1 MLNVVSSYQTLQEFK
16 KSRYFRVSLGLVP
29 TVEKN
34 GSRVYNDKDRFAKFY
49 NMQYNTT
56 IYGQGNV
63 GDIKFY
69 VDHFIKEPVMAVY
82 VGSTNEEFVFNVDFK
97 IIKEN
102 GIDYYLGHI
111 LKEVETQYEERIKNE
126 TQKKMESKK
135 KGDPSLVMNNPGSV
149 TYEDLKAYL
158 EKRNSERYKSGN

>member
-69 VDHFIKEPVMAVY
+69 VDHYIKDSSFAVY
-82 VGSTNEEFVFNVDFK
+82 TEDFQEFLFQLDPLLIREK
-97 IIKEN
+97 
-102 GIDYYLGHI
+102 GIEFYLGHI
-111 LKEVETQYEERIKNE
+111 LKTTEEEYDERVKANE
-126 TQKKMESKK
+126 LKKIEEKPTGVAEKIFS
-135 KGDPSLVMNNPGSV
+135 NPGNV
-149 TYEDLKAYL
+149 NYEDLKAYL
-158 EKRNSERYKSGN
+158 AEKNKSRYL

>member
-1 MLNVVSSYQTLQEFK
+1 MLNIVSSFQTLQEFK

-49 NMQYNTT
+49 NIQYNTT

-69 VDHFIKEPVMAVY
+69 VDHYIKDTSFAVY
-82 VGSTNEEFVFNVDFK
+82 TDDLQEFLFQLDSLLIRDK
-97 IIKEN
+97 
-102 GIDYYLGHI
+102 GIEFYLGHI
-111 LKEVETQYEERIKNE
+111 LKTVEEEYEARVLANE
-126 TQKKMESKK
+126 LKKIEEKPLGVSDKIF
-135 KGDPSLVMNNPGSV
+135 SNPGNV
-149 TYEDLKAYL
+149 NYEDLKAYL
-158 EKRNSERYKSGN
+158 AEKNKKRYS

>member
-1 MLNVVSSYQTLQEFK
+1 MLNIVSSYQTLQEFK

-34 GSRVYNDKDRFAKFY
+34 GSRVFNDKDRFAKFY

-69 VDHFIKEPVMAVY
+69 VDHYIRDSSFAVY
-82 VGSTNEEFVFNVDFK
+82 SDDFQEFLFQLDPLMIREK
-97 IIKEN
+97 
-102 GIDYYLGHI
+102 GIEFYLGHI
-111 LKEVETQYEERIKNE
+111 LKTTEEEYDERVKMNE
-126 TQKKMESKK
+126 LKKIEEKPVGVADKVFS
-135 KGDPSLVMNNPGSV
+135 NPGNV
-149 TYEDLKAYL
+149 NYEDLKAYL
-158 EKRNSERYKSGN
+158 AEKNKSRYL

>member
-1 MLNVVSSYQTLQEFK
+1 MLNIVSSYQTLQEFK

-34 GSRVYNDKDRFAKFY
+34 GSRVFNDKDRFAKFY

-69 VDHFIKEPVMAVY
+69 VDHYIKDSSFAVY
-82 VGSTNEEFVFNVDFK
+82 TEDLQEFLFQLDPLLIREK
-97 IIKEN
+97 
-102 GIDYYLGHI
+102 GIEFYLGHI
-111 LKEVETQYEERIKNE
+111 LKTTEEEYDERVKANELKKVEEKPTGVADKVF
-126 TQKKMESKK
+126 S
-135 KGDPSLVMNNPGSV
+135 NPGNV
-149 TYEDLKAYL
+149 NYEDLKAYL
-158 EKRNSERYKSGN
+158 AEKNKSRYK

>member
-1 MLNVVSSYQTLQEFK
+1 MLNIVSSYQTLQEFK

-34 GSRVYNDKDRFAKFY
+34 GSRVFNDKDRFAKFY

-69 VDHFIKEPVMAVY
+69 VDHYIRDSSFAVY
-82 VGSTNEEFVFNVDFK
+82 SDDFQEFLFQLDPLMIREK
-97 IIKEN
+97 
-102 GIDYYLGHI
+102 GIEFYLGHI
-111 LKEVETQYEERIKNE
+111 LKNTEEEYDERVKMNE
-126 TQKKMESKK
+126 LKKIEEKPVGVAEKVFS
-135 KGDPSLVMNNPGSV
+135 NPGNV
-149 TYEDLKAYL
+149 NYEDLKAYL
-158 EKRNSERYKSGN
+158 AEKNKSRYL

>member
-1 MLNVVSSYQTLQEFK
+1 MLNIVSSYQTLQEFK

-34 GSRVYNDKDRFAKFY
+34 GSRVFNDKDRFAKFY

-69 VDHFIKEPVMAVY
+69 VDHYIRDSSFAVY
-82 VGSTNEEFVFNVDFK
+82 SDDFQEFLFQLDPLMIREK
-97 IIKEN
+97 
-102 GIDYYLGHI
+102 GIEFYLGHI
-111 LKEVETQYEERIKNE
+111 LKTTEEEYDERVKMNE
-126 TQKKMESKK
+126 LKKIEEKPVGVAEKVFS
-135 KGDPSLVMNNPGSV
+135 NPGNV
-149 TYEDLKAYL
+149 NYEDLKAYL
-158 EKRNSERYKSGN
+158 AEKNKSRYL

>member
-1 MLNVVSSYQTLQEFK
+1 MLNIVSSYQTLQEFK

-34 GSRVYNDKDRFAKFY
+34 GTRIYNDQDRFARFY

-69 VDHFIKEPVMAVY
+69 VDHYIKDSSFAVY
-82 VGSTNEEFVFNVDFK
+82 TEDFQEFLFQLEPILIRDK
-97 IIKEN
+97 
-102 GIDYYLGHI
+102 GIEFYLGHI
-111 LKEVETQYEERIKNE
+111 LKNTEEEYDERVKANE
-126 TQKKMESKK
+126 LKKIEEKPVGVSDKIF
-135 KGDPSLVMNNPGSV
+135 NNPGNV
-149 TYEDLKAYL
+149 NYEDLKAYL
-158 EKRNSERYKSGN
+158 AEKNKSRYL

>member
-1 MLNVVSSYQTLQEFK
+1 MLSIVSNFQVLQNFK

-49 NMQYNTT
+49 NIQYNTT

-69 VDHFIKEPVMAVY
+69 VDHYIKDSSFAVY
-82 VGSTNEEFVFNVDFK
+82 TEDFQEFLFQLDTLLIRDK
-97 IIKEN
+97 
-102 GIDYYLGHI
+102 GIEFYLGHI
-111 LKEVETQYEERIKNE
+111 LKTTEEQYDERVKANELKKIEEKPTGFAEKIF
-126 TQKKMESKK
+126 S
-135 KGDPSLVMNNPGSV
+135 NPGNV
-149 TYEDLKAYL
+149 NYEDLKAYL
-158 EKRNSERYKSGN
+158 AEQNKKRYL

>member
-69 VDHFIKEPVMAVY
+69 VDHYIKDSSFAVY
-82 VGSTNEEFVFNVDFK
+82 TEDFQEFLFQLDPLLIREK
-97 IIKEN
+97 
-102 GIDYYLGHI
+102 GIEFYLGHI
-111 LKEVETQYEERIKNE
+111 LKTTEEEYDERVKANE
-126 TQKKMESKK
+126 LKKIEEKPAGVAEKIFS
-135 KGDPSLVMNNPGSV
+135 NPGNV
-149 TYEDLKAYL
+149 NYEDLKAYL
-158 EKRNSERYKSGN
+158 AEKNKSRYL